1 MIHYTS
7 DSLNTYHDVS
17 TYGHMH
23 FSYLCLYPV
32 SARTHELQYWMY
44 LCEYEREVE
53 IARHENSNGG
63 ATVLFQMKK
72 TYSLY
77 FNMQSQLCQQ

>member
-1 MIHYTS
+1 
-7 DSLNTYHDVS
+7 
-17 TYGHMH
+17 
-23 FSYLCLYPV
+23 
-32 SARTHELQYWMY
+32 MY

-53 IARHENSNGG
+53 IARHENSKGG